1 MSSLKG
7 KVALV
12 TGASSGIGAETARY
26 FASLGC
32 YLSLSGRNEANL
44 KTVAEECQQ
53 NGLPKDKILLIPAD
67 LGEEEDVKKVADKT
81 IEYFGS
87 LDVLV
92 NNAGVVHPASI
103 ETFTLEKF
111 DKTFDVNVRAPLQL
125 THLLRPHLIKTK
137 GAIVNVSS
145 VYGIMAFP
153 GMIPYCMSKTAL
165 DSLTQNSTHDLAP
178 HGVRVNSVNP
188 GVIKTP
194 VFKRSGMSDERYEQ
208 FLKLCERTHAMG
220 RPGTVDEVAK
230 VIAFL
235 ASDDSS
241 YVTGELITIDG
252 GKYLLTVMTP
262 ENKE

>member
-26 FASLGC
+26 LASLGC
-32 YLSLSGRNEANL
+32 HLSLTGRNESNL
-44 KTVAEECQQ
+44 KTVSEECQQ
-53 NGLPKDKILLIPAD
+53 NGLPADKILLIIAD
-67 LGEEEDVKKVADKT
+67 LGKEEDVKKVADKT
-81 IEYFGS
+81 IEYFGG

-92 NNAGVVHPASI
+92 NNAGIVIPGSI
-103 ETFTLEKF
+103 ETVTVEQF

-145 VYGIMAFP
+145 VNGIMAFP
-153 GMIPYCMSKTAL
+153 GVMTYCMSKTAL
-165 DSLTQNSTHDLAP
+165 DSLTLNSAHDLAP

-188 GVIKTP
+188 GVIRTA
-194 VFKRSGMSDERYEQ
+194 VHKRGGMTDEQYQQ
-208 FLKLCERTHAMG
+208 FLKKCERTHAMG
-220 RPGTVDEVAK
+220 RTGTVDEVAK
-230 VIAFL
+230 VITFL

-252 GKYLLTVMTP
+252 GRHLLTVMAP
-262 ENKE
+262 EKKD